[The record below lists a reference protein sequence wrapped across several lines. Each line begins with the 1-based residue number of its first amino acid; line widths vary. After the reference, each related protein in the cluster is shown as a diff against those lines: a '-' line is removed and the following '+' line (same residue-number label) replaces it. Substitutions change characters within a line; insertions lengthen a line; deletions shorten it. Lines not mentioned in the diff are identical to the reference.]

1 MSLMKNFRFK
11 ASIGLLI
18 IIILAPSFLFFEVPI
33 KARPQ
38 YSPIYLQDNVFI
50 ENSINMPE
58 KSSPTDLIKQKLSLK
73 FQELLKTQNLTQRVS
88 CFVLLNEQPTERI
101 ARQVES
107 SLIQY
112 DRVTLHR
119 TIYQETKKATLP
131 IQDAIISTIS
141 SLGGKILQNYVVIN
155 ALLVDIPL
163 EALPNL
169 AELSQIA
176 RIEPNYK
183 LQVQL
188 DVSQLA
194 VTNTMAPGWD
204 YTYNGTDVVVAV
216 FDTGID
222 KYHPALVGRVINEKS
237 FVVSEPSPND
247 TDGHGTHVAGI
258 IASTNTTYMGI
269 APNAS
274 LVNVKIMDTSGTGD
288 TSQLLNGL
296 EWLLTNTNH
305 SADVINLSAG
315 TIAEI
320 DNGDSTL
327 AKLIDAI
334 VSSYNIV
341 WVNAAGNTVS
351 RIEVPG
357 DAMNCISVANFNDGG
372 VLDPS
377 TWTIA
382 GTSSR
387 GPTADGRKKPDV
399 AAPGTVIKSCN
410 YDWESSNDFVTK
422 SGTSMSAPHVA
433 GAAALILQ
441 YLRTNNASLGS
452 SRHALLIK
460 GILLYTALDLGSPG
474 WDNAFGHGAVDMGAV
489 LNFLQSGDFE
499 VDTLVPSYS
508 ICIYTLNVT
517 SPQYVNITLLWNRE
531 ASTDWTYIYYNDLTN
546 LNMRLENATTYTVA
560 SSTSTIDNIEQISYN
575 ASAGLYYLIV
585 EAVDFKNNDA
595 QGYALLSN
603 YPMTFQEK
611 IHTWTILEIIIL
623 VSVIGIIVVVLAYVL
638 LWLRDRRSKP
648 PQTKPSGEL
657 SSWPEWPQQPDF

>member
-1 MSLMKNFRFK
+1 MKNFRFK

-119 TIYQETKKATLP
+119 TIYQETKKVTLP
-131 IQDAIISTIS
+131 IQDALISTIS

-163 EALPNL
+163 KALPDL

-194 VTNTMAPGWD
+194 VTNTTAPGWD

-222 KYHPALVGRVINEKS
+222 KDHPALVGRVINEKS

-296 EWLLTNTNH
+296 EWLLTNTSH

-315 TIAEI
+315 TIAET
-320 DNGDSTL
+320 DDGDSTL
-327 AKLIDAI
+327 AKLVDAI

-372 VLDPS
+372 LLDPS

-399 AAPGTVIKSCN
+399 AAPGTLIKSC
-410 YDWESSNDFVTK
+410 EEGSIDFVEK

-441 YLRTNNASLGS
+441 YLRTNNPSLGS
-452 SRHALLIK
+452 SWHTLLTK
-460 GILLYTALDLGSPG
+460 GILLHTALDLGSPG

-489 LNFLQSGDFE
+489 WNFLQSGDFE
-499 VDTLVPSYS
+499 VGTLVPSYG

-531 ASTDWTYIYYNDLTN
+531 ASTDWEWITFNDLTN
-546 LNMRLENATTYTVA
+546 IDMRLENAQSYIEA
-560 SSTSTIDNIEQISYN
+560 YSTSTVDNIEQISYN
-575 ASAGLYYLIV
+575 ASAGLYNLII
-585 EAVDFKNNDA
+585 EAVDFKRNDA

-603 YPMTFQEK
+603 YPITFQEF
-611 IHTWTILEIIIL
+611 IHTWTPTEIIIL
-623 VSVIGIIVVVLAYVL
+623 VSVIGIIVVVLAYIL
-638 LWLRDRRSKP
+638 LWLRDRKSKP
-648 PQTKPSGEL
+648 PQTQPSSEL